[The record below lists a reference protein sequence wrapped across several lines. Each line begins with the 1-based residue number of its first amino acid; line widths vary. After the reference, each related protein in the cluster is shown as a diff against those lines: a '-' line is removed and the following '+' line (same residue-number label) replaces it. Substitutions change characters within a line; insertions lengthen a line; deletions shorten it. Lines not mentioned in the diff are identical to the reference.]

1 MSPIRKGPCLVG
13 KYKRRLE
20 IAVTNEPA
28 YNTAILIITKKVLQ
42 QNTGGPG

>member
-1 MSPIRKGPCLVG
+1 VEPHESHKES